1 MNIILL
7 ILTLAFV
14 LGQDAIAQ
22 VSSGSFLGV
31 YLADLDDVRAKTL
44 KVPEARGAVVGKV
57 IKGSPA
63 EKAGLLENDIIISF
77 DNQPIFNA
85 ANVHSFLTEA
95 LPGSSVLLKFIR
107 NGSEQDVTV
116 IVNER
121 QNSNGSGDAQNQN
134 QYSTTRRTPSLGISG
149 NSLTDQLAQ
158 FFGVPNKSG
167 WLITGV
173 ETRSPAA
180 RSGLQA
186 GDCLISIN
194 ETGVNSL
201 ASITQIYTEFS
212 LKGTMNGKPVQELS
226 VKIIRDQKE
235 MILAIKIE
243 QFKD

>member
-1 MNIILL
+1 MKIIFL

-14 LGQDAIAQ
+14 LGQSAVAQ
-22 VSSGSFLGV
+22 ISSGSFLGV

-63 EKAGLLENDIIISF
+63 EKAGLMENDIIISF

-85 ANVHSFLTEA
+85 ANVYSFLTEA

-107 NGSEQDVTV
+107 NGAEQDVTV

-121 QNSNGSGDAQNQN
+121 QNSNGNSEAQSLN
-134 QYSTTRRTPSLGISG
+134 QYSTARRTPSLGISG

-167 WLITGV
+167 WLIHGV
-173 ETRSPAA
+173 DARSPAS

-186 GDCLISIN
+186 GDCIISIN
-194 ETGVNSL
+194 EQGVDSL

-235 MILAIKIE
+235 KILAIKIE